1 MQACEDNLHV
11 STVPG
16 EKWPLSSGL
25 VFSASCSPDS
35 VASTLVAVPTEF
47 SLTKSH
53 KKQSKRHAGI
63 ASLRALSMAEAA
75 IIAVLAIVTLFAQVV
90 LMSNA
95 RASVN
100 DVRQPVPQA
109 WPAPQEWTWLAGVS
123 RERAAV
129 AERVRAQSAS
139 SSAQLP
145 PPRVWTWPASL
156 PRDPSAAAE
165 LVYNALAA
173 SGEFIDFVFAPS
185 IQTVDALTTW
195 TRPAEPP
202 VHERATAK
210 PRGAQVCMSW
220 PNCADAAAHAAHEE
234 RTTGPISGMLL
245 LALRP
250 DLVVRDCPEIIL
262 ESSW

>member
-1 MQACEDNLHV
+1 M
-11 STVPG
+11 
-16 EKWPLSSGL
+16 LSSGN
-25 VFSASCSPDS
+25 
-35 VASTLVAVPTEF
+35 
-47 SLTKSH
+47 
-53 KKQSKRHAGI
+53 
-63 ASLRALSMAEAA
+63 ALY
-75 IIAVLAIVTLFAQVV
+75 
-90 LMSNA
+90 
-95 RASVN
+95 
-100 DVRQPVPQA
+100 DPVPV
-109 WPAPQEWTWLAGVS
+109 TT
-123 RERAAV
+123 
-129 AERVRAQSAS
+129 
-139 SSAQLP
+139 AQLGYYACTVEAEQYEAMLVTVSGGGVTISSTADYYGEIP
-145 PPRVWTWPASL
+145 IDDGSGMSAMDDHNWDVSTFLEESIGDDYANYVVTSITGTVTYSYSTFEIAPRNAS
-156 PRDPSAAAE
+156 
-165 LVYNALAA
+165 
-173 SGEFIDFVFAPS
+173 DFVFAPS